1 MLVMELVRENDDKVI
16 YNYYPEGR
24 EAFGTIAIDKEN
36 GDVSVVKRSDEKE
49 LSSYCGHALR
59 TLQKYRNIGEYKLK
73 DTVAWC

>member
-16 YNYYPEGR
+16 YNYY
-24 EAFGTIAIDKEN
+24 AFGTIAIDKEN